1 MKKDETLKEI
11 KITNKNSKYLRTKT
25 GFNKRWNIKD
35 DEEDKEQLKNR
46 CLAVINNYLNSIP
59 EYYNRKYEISDFCSE
74 IEIQLGLCSSNND
87 YDDFSRTKLF
97 RMLNS
102 LDLNTKENYNLFMY
116 FIEIVLNYEYVHFE
130 DEEINSFII
139 RIAEVLKI
147 SNANVMVCKNGN
159 NYELYPMDTEF
170 LSGAL
175 IVDAL
180 SWLDEFEQSK
190 KSFAKAVRI
199 KRTESNYRGIIDELR
214 LSIELLFKQ
223 LFKNEKSLENQTENI
238 GKYFKENN
246 ISIEISNMYIKLMDL
261 YTKFNNNNAKHND
274 NIKEIEIDYMIYLTG
289 NFIRLIVLIE
299 KSKQK
304 L

>member
-59 EYYNRKYEISDFCSE
+59 EYYDRKYEISDFCSE

-175 IVDAL
+175 IVDVL

-190 KSFAKAVRI
+190 KSFAKAIRT

-238 GKYFKENN
+238 GRYFKENN

>member
-25 GFNKRWNIKD
+25 EFNKRWNIKD

-46 CLAVINNYLNSIP
+46 CLAVINNYLNSIS
-59 EYYNRKYEISDFCSE
+59 EYYSREYEISRFCSDV
-74 IEIQLGLCSSNND
+74 EIQLGVRASND
-87 YDDFSRTKLF
+87 QYADFSRTKLF

-170 LSGAL
+170 LNGAL
-175 IVDAL
+175 IVDVL

-190 KSFAKAVRI
+190 KSFAKAIRT
-199 KRTESNYRGIIDELR
+199 KRTESNYRSIIDELR

-238 GKYFKENN
+238 GRYFKENN

-299 KSKQK
+299 KNKQK

>member
-59 EYYNRKYEISDFCSE
+59 EYYDRKYEIIDFCSE

-147 SNANVMVCKNGN
+147 SNANVMVCKNGD

-175 IVDAL
+175 IVDVL

-190 KSFAKAVRI
+190 KSFAKAIRT

-238 GKYFKENN
+238 GRYFKENN

>member
-11 KITNKNSKYLRTKT
+11 KITNKNSKYLRIKT

-46 CLAVINNYLNSIP
+46 CLAVINNYLNSIS
-59 EYYNRKYEISDFCSE
+59 EYYDRKYEISDFCSE

-175 IVDAL
+175 IVDVL

-190 KSFAKAVRI
+190 KSFAKAIRT

-238 GKYFKENN
+238 GRYFKENN

>member
-59 EYYNRKYEISDFCSE
+59 EYYDRKYEISDFCSE

-175 IVDAL
+175 IVDVL

-190 KSFAKAVRI
+190 KSFAKAIRT

-238 GKYFKENN
+238 GRYFKENN
-246 ISIEISNMYIKLMDL
+246 I
-261 YTKFNNNNAKHND
+261 
-274 NIKEIEIDYMIYLTG
+274 
-289 NFIRLIVLIE
+289 
-299 KSKQK
+299 
-304 L
+304 

>member
-11 KITNKNSKYLRTKT
+11 KITNKNSKYLRIKT

-59 EYYNRKYEISDFCSE
+59 EYYDRKYEISDFCSE

-102 LDLNTKENYNLFMY
+102 LDLNTKENYNLLMY
-116 FIEIVLNYEYVHFE
+116 FIEIVLNYEYVHFK

-175 IVDAL
+175 IVDVL

-190 KSFAKAVRI
+190 KSFAKAIRT

-238 GKYFKENN
+238 GRYFKENN

>member
-1 MKKDETLKEI
+1 MKNDGTLKEI
-11 KITNKNSKYLRTKT
+11 KITNRNSKCLRTKT

-46 CLAVINNYLNSIP
+46 CLAVINNHLNSIS
-59 EYYNRKYEISDFCSE
+59 EYYSRKYEISDFCSE
-74 IEIQLGLCSSNND
+74 IEIQLGLCSNNND

-147 SNANVMVCKNGN
+147 SNANVMVCKNGD
-159 NYELYPMDTEF
+159 NYELYPMNTEF

-175 IVDAL
+175 IVDVL

-190 KSFAKAVRI
+190 KSFAKAIRI

-238 GKYFKENN
+238 GRYFKENN

-274 NIKEIEIDYMIYLTG
+274 KIKEIEIDYMIYLTG